1 MHLSKVTYVEGILL
15 YIFFIFLHYLHS
27 TSFRC
32 PWHFP
37 NRPASRLWVATHR
50 LRIARDPDHM
60 DMDLV
65 DPHPP
70 RAWLVALGRLPYVW
84 LNMAWDSGVET
95 SIQLFLFTSFLSFSL
110 PFPPIPQSPP
120 PLAAGWP
127 LLVFQR
133 RPQHVRS
140 WGGAGGLW
148 WTEKSSCADGPLS
161 PPPHPSH
168 WAKASCRFP
177 LPGSRKL
184 FQQPLAVT
192 RAAFQLP
199 ELWVVQEKLC
209 CFMLLL
215 DEISA
220 ISASTPLTCSCR
232 LLCKYL

>member
-15 YIFFIFLHYLHS
+15 YIFLFFCIICIQHHFAVHD
-27 TSFRC
+27 TFRTDLQAVC
-32 PWHFP
+32 G
-37 NRPASRLWVATHR
+37 SRLTGWGS
-50 LRIARDPDHM
+50 
-60 DMDLV
+60 LV
-65 DPHPP
+65 IQTIWIWIWWTPIPP

-184 FQQPLAVT
+184 LQQPLAVT